1 MENFSKPRSF
11 LPPPTHSHP
20 LPKALARSMP
30 PSPDATVPDAN
41 PKGWLSIQQ
50 RPQPPRPLLTPSR
63 LPAPPP
69 PRAGLTIPI
78 APCPP
83 LPRPP
88 PPHRACGS
96 GRPGP
101 LPSPHPRLPDPAAP
115 RARSHPGPDCPLC
128 SSLTGPR
135 FGLSGPSGRSR
146 LSVRCRIGGC
156 GPGRGIGRGWLSSAS
171 RAASSHGCHLRT
183 PPRPTEPEPRPG
195 PDGSDVTMGQP
206 TPGPGPRSSAH
217 WRVRGEGWGPLPGLR
232 SVGPRGPPA
241 TRGGEAS
248 SPTWIWALLLGRG
261 SLRGCGGRAGAPLP
275 RQGQGGGG
283 RCGTFPQGKEEDEG
297 QIPMG
302 GGAGS
307 LWATRWGG
315 SWGER

>member
-30 PSPDATVPDAN
+30 RSPDATVPDAN

-63 LPAPPP
+63 LPAPPHP
-69 PRAGLTIPI
+69 GRAY
-78 APCPP
+78 
-83 LPRPP
+83 
-88 PPHRACGS
+88 PHRPLSAAPPAPAS
-96 GRPGP
+96 PPGVRKRQAW
-101 LPSPHPRLPDPAAP
+101 PSPHPRLPNPAAP
-115 RARSHPGPDCPLC
+115 RARSRPGPDCPLC

-217 WRVRGEGWGPLPGLR
+217 WRVRGEGWGPLPGRR
-232 SVGPRGPPA
+232 SVGPRGPLA

-248 SPTWIWALLLGRG
+248 SPT
-261 SLRGCGGRAGAPLP
+261 
-275 RQGQGGGG
+275 
-283 RCGTFPQGKEEDEG
+283 
-297 QIPMG
+297 
-302 GGAGS
+302 
-307 LWATRWGG
+307 
-315 SWGER
+315 